1 MVYGSVCHRLKLA
14 FTLFIS
20 FSSWKLVFPLMMY
33 KKGRRINVVAKK
45 KSFCVQYY
53 MEHTCLYE
61 SLITLSL
68 SSVFDTDW
76 WSHFPMKCSH
86 HSKSTHKSDLWSWSW
101 SFNQQPYPFGKKWL
115 SRRYWCVNMM
125 NWKRI
130 KSDIL
135 FVSNIVNMNRPYRVC
150 TIIEIVVLHVNK

>member
-33 KKGRRINVVAKK
+33 KKKVRRINVVAKK
-45 KSFCVQYY
+45 SHSVSNIIWNTHVCMNHSSF
-53 MEHTCLYE
+53 
-61 SLITLSL
+61 SL

-86 HSKSTHKSDLWSWSW
+86 HSKSTNLICGHGHGRLINNPILLARNGCHVDIDVWIWWTERGLRVTYYL
-101 SFNQQPYPFGKKWL
+101 YP
-115 SRRYWCVNMM
+115 
-125 NWKRI
+125 
-130 KSDIL
+130 
-135 FVSNIVNMNRPYRVC
+135 
-150 TIIEIVVLHVNK
+150 T